1 MENTVIQTAIDILA
15 NNQNVSTNTSIFDVA
30 IEMIK
35 LFHRQNNNT
44 TDTSNVIKNAL
55 IRGPITMNMV
65 SDYIDPADNTLKEK
79 KVLETTITPQYK
91 ENEKRPFDFD
101 ITDTIDGVIDYSDAI
116 KRANMKISSISNT
129 VENAKRDVAAV
140 VRTPYLGTSVSI

>member
-1 MENTVIQTAIDILA
+1 MENAIIQTAIDILA
-15 NNQNVSTNTSIFDVA
+15 NNQNVSANTSIFDVA

-35 LFHRQNNNT
+35 LFHRQNNT
-44 TDTSNVIKNAL
+44 TDTSNVIKDAL

-91 ENEKRPFDFD
+91 EKQKRPFDFV
-101 ITDTIDGVIDYSDAI
+101 ITDTIDGVVDYSDAI
-116 KRANMKISSISNT
+116 NRANMKISSISDT
-129 VENAKRDVAAV
+129 VEDAKQDVAAV
-140 VRTPYLGTSVSI
+140 VGTP

>member
-1 MENTVIQTAIDILA
+1 MENAIIQTAIDILA
-15 NNQNVSTNTSIFDVA
+15 NNQNVSANTSIFDVA

-35 LFHRQNNNT
+35 LFHRQNNT
-44 TDTSNVIKNAL
+44 TDTSNVIKDAL

-91 ENEKRPFDFD
+91 
-101 ITDTIDGVIDYSDAI
+101 
-116 KRANMKISSISNT
+116 
-129 VENAKRDVAAV
+129 
-140 VRTPYLGTSVSI
+140 